1 MVRRL
6 RASVDAGVRSLH
18 PGYFALVMATGIV
31 SNAFYYLGQ
40 HGLATFLLVV
50 NLIAFP
56 VLLAATVARALL
68 RPSPLWAD
76 LLDPGQVFAFFTI
89 VAGADVLGLQ
99 LALRG
104 DGGVAAGLWVAA
116 LVVWILLSYFSF
128 SLLAF
133 ANADAGAGVVNGGWL
148 IAIVGTESLALL
160 GVRIAH
166 ELGSLEHATFVMAYT
181 LWGVGI
187 VLYGIFITLFSYRVF
202 FLPLDA
208 VDMTP
213 LFWVIMGAAAIS
225 ANAGSAMIL
234 TPSGLPFLSAMHAFV
249 DGTTL
254 ILWAW
259 ATWWVPLLV
268 IFGVWRHVVRRHP
281 IVYDPLYW
289 SVVFP
294 LGMYALA
301 TYRLGLAADFSPLEA
316 IPRVMVW
323 VAFASW
329 LAAMLGVVA
338 SARRALRTAA
348 PVPAGGGG
356 PGRGPRPPDRGAGTG
371 LTQG

>member
-56 VLLAATVARALL
+56 VLLAATLARALL

-166 ELGSLEHATFVMAYT
+166 ELGSLQHAAFVMAYT

-234 TPSGLPFLSAMHAFV
+234 TPSGLPFLSAM
-249 DGTTL
+249 
-254 ILWAW
+254 
-259 ATWWVPLLV
+259 PLLV

-281 IVYDPLYW
+281 IIYDPLYW

-301 TYRLGLAADFSPLEA
+301 TYRLGLAADFRPLEA

-329 LAAMLGVVA
+329 LAAMAGVVA
-338 SARRALRTAA
+338 SARRALRTPA
-348 PVPAGGGG
+348 PVPAGAAGS
-356 PGRGPRPPDRGAGTG
+356 GRGPRPPDRGAGTG